1 MPSTK
6 LNQFELNM
14 MNAIFNLGGAGGLI
28 NGFWGSISSACGNA
42 MGVCIELIE
51 AQQATGVKPN
61 KWTVAQ
67 KFKMFGPLLGL
78 TENEYVNLAVACGLV
93 GLSTAGLA
101 AAVAV
106 GGPAG
111 VFLAAL
117 GLFGDAIGLGA
128 AQHGLE
134 NRINDG
140 LGNKA
145 AMIGNARRIE
155 LYLDAEY
162 KKEMARRPSIGR
174 PVYR

>member
-1 MPSTK
+1 
-6 LNQFELNM
+6 
-14 MNAIFNLGGAGGLI
+14 MNAIFNLGGAGGFI

-51 AQQATGVKPN
+51 AQQATGIKPT

-101 AAVAV
+101 A
-106 GGPAG
+106 
-111 VFLAAL
+111 L

-145 AMIGNARRIE
+145 AMIGNARRIQ